1 LRDFHHQANFFQVMT
16 PDIRKLVHAVPFVP
30 FTVHLADGGQLRV
43 PTVGHVAVPPAG
55 GRVFI
60 FGDDER
66 YDIISSLLISRIT
79 VDRESAPP
87 RKNQ

>member
-1 LRDFHHQANFFQVMT
+1 MA
-16 PDIRKLVHAVPFVP
+16 PDIRKLIHAVPFVP

-43 PTVGHVAVPPAG
+43 PTVDHGAVPPAG

-66 YDIISSLLISRIT
+66 YDVISSLLISRIT
-79 VDRESAPP
+79 VDRESAPSAEGESG
-87 RKNQ
+87 